1 MLAVS
6 DTGFGMDAN
15 IKARIFEPFFTTKE
29 PGKGTG
35 LGLATVYGVVK
46 QSSGY
51 ILVDSAPGAGARFEI
66 YLPQVADK
74 VETVPAEER
83 AAKVRGGRET
93 VLLVE
98 DEADVR
104 TLTCEFLNAAGY
116 QVLTAVDGEDG
127 LDIGHKFADSI
138 DVLVTDVVMP
148 RMRGPELAK
157 RLKRRLPDLKV
168 VYMSGYTEEFSEGQS
183 LLEGASF
190 LQKPFSRD
198 ALLRQIHDTLKGKPA
213 EQVERPTF
221 SLRMN

>member
-1 MLAVS
+1 MTLLTYYGYEVGETADGVE
-6 DTGFGMDAN
+6 ALHA
-15 IKARIFEPFFTTKE
+15 AR
-29 PGKGTG
+29 
-35 LGLATVYGVVK
+35 
-46 QSSGY
+46 
-51 ILVDSAPGAGARFEI
+51 
-66 YLPQVADK
+66 
-74 VETVPAEER
+74 ER
-83 AAKVRGGRET
+83 RPHLIIA
-93 VLLVE
+93 
-98 DEADVR
+98 
-104 TLTCEFLNAAGY
+104 
-116 QVLTAVDGEDG
+116 
-127 LDIGHKFADSI
+127 
-138 DVLVTDVVMP
+138 DVVMP